1 MNIKVVLRFI
11 LYLIL
16 PIIIFLSFSHYEI
29 QNRKI
34 IVWCLILLSTV
45 MEISLHFIDKK
56 KQ

>member
-1 MNIKVVLRFI
+1 MNIKVVSRFI

-16 PIIIFLSFSHYEI
+16 AIIIFLSFSHYEI